1 MVVLVIAAGP
11 VAGVMLG
18 WFARALWH
26 AGQCERLAD
35 LAYDEGWDDAIE
47 YTRAGGRVTL
57 GWDGPAAD
65 PAPPTD
71 TPCRWGLRPDGSPC
85 VLPGHD
91 HGDWDTPAPD
101 ELTQAWPPPVAWP
114 DTPSVLSDETIAAWG
129 ELTTAA
135 IAAYGAEY
143 EALSAR

>member
-18 WFARALWH
+18 WFVRALWH

-35 LAYDEGWDDAIE
+35 QAYDDGWDDAIE

-57 GWDGPAAD
+57 EWDGPAAD
-65 PAPPTD
+65 PPPAVTAAAV
-71 TPCRWGLRPDGSPC
+71 CYDGEP
-85 VLPGHD
+85 
-91 HGDWDTPAPD
+91 
-101 ELTQAWPPPVAWP
+101 TQVWPPPPAWP